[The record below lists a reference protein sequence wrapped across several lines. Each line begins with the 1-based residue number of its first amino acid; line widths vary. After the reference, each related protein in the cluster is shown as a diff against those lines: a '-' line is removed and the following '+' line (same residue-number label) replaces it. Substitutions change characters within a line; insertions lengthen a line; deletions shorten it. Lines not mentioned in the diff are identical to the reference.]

1 MSVKIALL
9 GFGTVASGVPFLLKE
24 NKEKILQS
32 AQSDIE
38 VAKVLVKDDAEK
50 DRLLAAGNDF
60 DFVTNVD
67 EILEDSDIAIVIEL
81 MGRIEPAKT
90 FITRALQ
97 AGKHVVTANKDLLA
111 VHGAELIAIAKE
123 HGVALYYEAAVAG
136 GIPILR
142 TLVNSLA
149 ADKVTR
155 VLGVVNGTSN
165 FMMTKMVEEG
175 WSYEDALAKA
185 QELGYAESDPTND
198 VDGID
203 AAYKMV
209 ILSQFA
215 FGMDVQFDQVGHKGI
230 RKITPQDVAVA
241 QSLGYVIKLV
251 GSIEETPSGL
261 VAEVTPT
268 FLPKAH
274 PLAGVNGVMNA
285 VYVESI
291 GIGESMY
298 YGPGAGQKPT
308 ATSVVADIIR
318 IVRRLNEGTI
328 GKAFNEY
335 SRPVQLAKPEDVK
348 SDYYFSIQTPDMKGQ
363 LLKLAQ
369 IFNQED
375 VSFKQ
380 VLQEGAKD
388 SVARVVI
395 ITHQLNQTQLQHIIE
410 KIDEEADFTLLNTF
424 KVLGE

>member
-111 VHGAELIAIAKE
+111 VHGAELIAIGKE

>member
-67 EILEDSDIAIVIEL
+67 EILEDSDIAIVVEL

-261 VAEVTPT
+261 AAEVTPT

>member
-261 VAEVTPT
+261 AAEVTPT